1 VRILFVSLFIV
12 LADQAAKLAVKGFSI
27 PSLGIEVHGMG
38 LGASKPIIGD
48 FLKLTYI
55 ENPGMAFGID
65 LGGKTFFS
73 IFSIAASIGILYYLY
88 KARGERLPQR
98 FALAMILG
106 GAIGNLIDRVFYGL
120 IFDGGSFFSGRV
132 VDFIDVDFFDLSF
145 FGYHLSR
152 WPVFNIADASVTIGV
167 LLLILFHRRR
177 EAEHPYEV
185 IVPSATVTQEQNV
198 NPSHNTLSDSPA
210 TNPPPP
216 SSKEQPASMK

>member
-12 LADQAAKLAVKGFSI
+12 VTDQAAKLAIKGFSI
-27 PSLGIEVHGMG
+27 PWLGIHVHGMG
-38 LGASKPIIGD
+38 LGASKPIIGY

-88 KARGERLPQR
+88 KAKGERFPQR

-106 GAIGNLIDRVFYGL
+106 GAIGNLVDRVFYGL
-120 IFDGGSFFSGRV
+120 IFEGGSLFSGRV
-132 VDFIDVDFFDLSF
+132 VDFIDVDFFDVNF

-167 LLLILFHRRR
+167 LLLVLFYRKRQ
-177 EAEHPYEV
+177 AEQPHEIV
-185 IVPSATVTQEQNV
+185 VPSANTVQEHRGNLT
-198 NPSHNTLSDSPA
+198 HNTLSGPEPANPSP
-210 TNPPPP
+210 PK
-216 SSKEQPASMK
+216 SEEQPASMK

>member
-1 VRILFVSLFIV
+1 MRILFVSLFIV
-12 LADQAAKLAVKGFSI
+12 LADQAAKLAVKGFGI
-27 PSLGIEVHGMG
+27 PWLGIEVHGMG

-120 IFDGGSFFSGRV
+120 IFEGGIFFSGRV
-132 VDFIDVDFFDLSF
+132 VDFIDVDFFDISF

-167 LLLILFHRRR
+167 LLLVLFHRKR
-177 EAEHPYEV
+177 EAEQPHEMV
-185 IVPSATVTQEQNV
+185 VPSANAVQQDNG
-198 NPSHNTLSDSPA
+198 NPTHNTLSGSEAANPSP
-210 TNPPPP
+210 PRSDDQPP
-216 SSKEQPASMK
+216 SMK

>member
-12 LADQAAKLAVKGFSI
+12 LADQATKLVVKGFSI
-27 PSLGIEVHGMG
+27 PSLGIFVRGMG
-38 LGASKPIIGD
+38 LGASKPILGD

-120 IFDGGSFFSGRV
+120 IFDGGHLFSGRV

-167 LLLILFHRRR
+167 LLLVLFHRRR
-177 EAEHPYEV
+177 EAAEPHEI
-185 IVPSATVTQEQNV
+185 IVPSASVVQKEDG
-198 NPSHNTLSDSPA
+198 NPTRSTLSDSTA
-210 TNPPPP
+210 TGPPP
-216 SSKEQPASMK
+216 STSNEQPASMK